1 MLVEEHLEDAHVGA
15 AVDVAHVALGLE
27 VLDADA
33 PQQVAVGHAGE
44 S

>member
-15 AVDVAHVALGLE
+15 AVDVVALGLE

>member
-15 AVDVAHVALGLE
+15 AVDVAHVPVALGLE
-27 VLDADA
+27 VLDAD
-33 PQQVAVGHAGE
+33 VEHAGE